1 LLDTNIVAEAAR
13 GPKAHPG
20 IRAWMGAA
28 DESTLYLSVLTMGEI
43 RKGIENVADAT
54 SRAALEAF
62 FQQLA
67 HRFADRILVC
77 DEAVAERWGRLT
89 GQSEARNIRLPA
101 IDSLLAATALEHDLT
116 LVTRNVRD
124 FRNMP
129 ITVLDPTA
137 HA

>member
-1 LLDTNIVAEAAR
+1 MA
-13 GPKAHPG
+13 
-20 IRAWMGAA
+20 AA

-43 RKGIENVADAT
+43 RKGIEKVADAT
-54 SRAALEAF
+54 RRAVLEAF

-67 HRFADRILVC
+67 QRFAGRILAC

-129 ITVLDPTA
+129 IAVLDPTIT
-137 HA
+137 